1 MGSTTRIDKALR
13 MTQNELFTPENGA
26 RGTTAKILI
35 VLTDGSQTPD
45 PDAENPGLIADE
57 IRKTGVSIVAV
68 GVGNGTNLLELDHI
82 SGGYYHFYFS
92 ISSTPWFLLLAYLH
106 DKILSPLLLFK

>member
-1 MGSTTRIDKALR
+1 
-13 MTQNELFTPENGA
+13 MTQNELFAPENGA

-57 IRKTGVSIVAV
+57 IRDKGVQIVAV
-68 GVGNGTNLLELDHI
+68 GVGNGTNVLELDHI
-82 SGGYYHFYFS
+82 AGGWWFFWGLE
-92 ISSTPWFLLLAYLH
+92 ISP
-106 DKILSPLLLFK
+106 DKYTQKTENQKIIELKIS